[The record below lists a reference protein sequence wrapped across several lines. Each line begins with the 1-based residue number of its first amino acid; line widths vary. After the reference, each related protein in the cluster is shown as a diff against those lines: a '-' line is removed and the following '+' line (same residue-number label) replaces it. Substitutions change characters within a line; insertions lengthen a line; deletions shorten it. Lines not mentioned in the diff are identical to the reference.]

1 MDNIVKAKVII
12 ELLDDRKYSV
22 LSSFS
27 SQELNKLNSIDL
39 EVLDKLSNADINKA
53 IGEFLT
59 NIEKR
64 KETEV
69 VIEEPAKQ
77 AVPVKATSASPL
89 SVKEEKKELTIAE
102 KIQQQPPQL
111 IACILGRVDE
121 EKRNFVLSKLSAERK
136 ELVENI
142 EVESVPISDQ
152 VIGVILNEL
161 ELSS

>member
-39 EVLDKLSNADINKA
+39 EVLDKLSNADINKT
-53 IGEFLT
+53 IGEFLS

-64 KETEV
+64 KEKEE
-69 VIEEPAKQ
+69 VIEEASKTTEPVAKSTIEKN
-77 AVPVKATSASPL
+77 PVK
-89 SVKEEKKELTIAE
+89 EDKKELTIAE

-111 IACILGRVDE
+111 IACILDRVDE
-121 EKRNFVLSKLSAERK
+121 EKRKFVLSKLSAERK
-136 ELVENI
+136 QLVENI

>member
-27 SQELNKLNSIDL
+27 SQELNKLNNIDL
-39 EVLDKLSNADINKA
+39 EVLDKLSNADINKT

-64 KETEV
+64 KETEE
-69 VIEEPAKQ
+69 VIEEPEKQ
-77 AVPVKATSASPL
+77 TAPVKATPAPQ
-89 SVKEEKKELTIAE
+89 SVKEEKKDLTIAE

-111 IACILGRVDE
+111 IACILERIDE
-121 EKRNFVLSKLSAERK
+121 EKRKFVLSKLPADK
-136 ELVENI
+136 KQLVENI